1 MGSTFSWLNQE
12 NNNTT
17 FDANASTH
25 PVDVELE
32 VLDEGEADARANF
45 QNKAA
50 KASNLTTVQRS
61 RTSIKKKMLP
71 KKPRKMSSS
80 QQKETKKSKGTK
92 DVSNGFSKNPFIPSG
107 GSDMCMSNQ
116 VRAEKSQNVA
126 RKRCKNI

>member
-32 VLDEGEADARANF
+32 VLDEGVAEARPNF

-50 KASNLTTVQRS
+50 KASNLTTVRRS
-61 RTSIKKKMLP
+61 RTSIKKNMLQKEP
-71 KKPRKMSSS
+71 TKMSSS
-80 QQKETKKSKGTK
+80 QQKETKKRKSTK
-92 DVSNGFSKNPFIPSG
+92 DVSNGFSKNPFIPSC

-116 VRAEKSQNVA
+116 VSASKKL
-126 RKRCKNI
+126 KR